1 MRSTAAILFL
11 TAASA
16 LGDDKPLTWE
26 PARIIRVEE
35 AVASGVLAPTDPHPA
50 FFDFFSDAV
59 PESDGSVIFI
69 ANGAGRGVPK
79 LGREGVYAIDRSGRP
94 SVLIQRGDK
103 IGDQTGTVASIAAL
117 EMSNGVPVARC
128 ILEDGSEEVFAL
140 ETNQANQADRINAT
154 GSAARRD
161 SDAILEDS
169 RAIRWKNSRGDEQ
182 IVADLSTRIPE
193 LFDGPFTSFGDC
205 VVAFD
210 SWAVFTGSAKDY
222 EGLFAMNME
231 TSRLF
236 ILLDNR
242 ASLGGRRVEDFQ
254 ISKSPRAGEDLA
266 VTVTFADGG
275 SGIYIFRF
283 SDSAGNP
290 LFGS

>member
-1 MRSTAAILFL
+1 MRSTAVIMLI
-11 TAASA
+11 AASSVWA
-16 LGDDKPLTWE
+16 DEKPLTWE
-26 PARIIRVEE
+26 PARIARVEE

-79 LGREGVYAIDRSGRP
+79 LGREGVYAIDRNGRP
-94 SVLIQRGDK
+94 SVLVQRGDK
-103 IGDQTGTVASIAAL
+103 IGDQTATVASIAAL
-117 EMSNGVPVARC
+117 EMSHGVPVARC
-128 ILEDGSEEVFAL
+128 LLEDGSEEVFAL
-140 ETNQANQADRINAT
+140 ETNQPDRINAT
-154 GSAARRD
+154 GSGERRD

-182 IVADLSTRIPE
+182 IVADMTTRIPE
-193 LFDGPFTSFGDC
+193 LFDGPFSGFGDC
-205 VVAFD
+205 VVAFGPWVIF
-210 SWAVFTGSAKDY
+210 SGSAKDY

-236 ILLDNR
+236 LLLDNR
-242 ASLGGRRVEDFQ
+242 VSLGKRQVEDFQ

-266 VTVTFADGG
+266 VTVTFTDGG
-275 SGIYIFRF
+275 SGIYLFRF
-283 SDSAGNP
+283 SDSAGNM

>member
-1 MRSTAAILFL
+1 MRFTAAILFI
-11 TAASA
+11 ASA
-16 LGDDKPLTWE
+16 SAWADDKPLTWE
-26 PARIIRVEE
+26 PARIVRVEE

-79 LGREGVYAIDRSGRP
+79 LGREGVYSIDREGRP
-94 SVLIQRGDK
+94 SVLVQRGDK
-103 IGDQTGTVASIAAL
+103 VGERSATVASISAV
-117 EMSNGVPVARC
+117 EMRDGVPIARC
-128 ILEDGSEEVFAL
+128 ILDDGSEEVFAL
-140 ETNQANQADRINAT
+140 ETNRANRISAI
-154 GSAARRD
+154 GSGANHD
-161 SDAILEDS
+161 SVAILEDS
-169 RAIRWKNSRGDEQ
+169 HTIRWKDFRGAEQ
-182 IVADLSTRIPE
+182 IVADLTTRIPE
-193 LFDGPFTSFGDC
+193 LFDGAFTSFGDC

-210 SWAVFTGSAKDY
+210 SWVVFSGMAKDY

-236 ILLDNR
+236 LLLDNR
-242 ASLGGRRVEDFQ
+242 TFLGARQIEDFQ
-254 ISKSPRAGEDLA
+254 ISKSPRAGEDVA

-275 SGIYIFRF
+275 SGIYLFRF
-283 SDSAGNP
+283 SDGAGQP

>member
-1 MRSTAAILFL
+1 MRSTAAIWFFV
-11 TAASA
+11 AGSVWA
-16 LGDDKPLTWE
+16 DDKPLTWE
-26 PARIIRVEE
+26 PARIARVEE
-35 AVASGVLAPTDPHPA
+35 VAASGVLAPTDPHPA

-79 LGREGVYAIDRSGRP
+79 LGREGVYAIDRNGRP

-103 IGDQTGTVASIAAL
+103 IGDETAAVASIAAL
-117 EMSNGVPVARC
+117 EMSDGIPVARC
-128 ILEDGSEEVFAL
+128 LLEDGSEEVFAL
-140 ETNQANQADRINAT
+140 ETNQPDRINAT
-154 GSAARRD
+154 SSGARRE
-161 SDAILEDS
+161 SAAILEDS
-169 RAIRWKNSRGDEQ
+169 RTIRWKNLPGSEH
-182 IVADLSTRIPE
+182 IVADMTTRIPE
-193 LFDGPFTSFGDC
+193 LFDGAFTSFGDC
-205 VVAFD
+205 VVAFGPWVIF
-210 SWAVFTGSAKDY
+210 SGLAKDY

-236 ILLDNR
+236 LLLDNR
-242 ASLGGRRVEDFQ
+242 TSLGGRRVEDFHV
-254 ISKSPRAGEDLA
+254 SKSPRAGEDLA